1 MVFVL
6 IFCECEGSKYYLL
19 ELRWPFHQEIRNSI
33 HPGKSMLPGQLFY
46 SSLSD
51 GQVVLLIEKGAYV
64 RYTLICL
71 LVDLIRSCRA
81 MTLAL
86 VYI

>member
-1 MVFVL
+1 
-6 IFCECEGSKYYLL
+6 
-19 ELRWPFHQEIRNSI
+19 
-33 HPGKSMLPGQLFY
+33 MLPGQLFY
-46 SSLSD
+46 SYVSD
-51 GQVVLLIEKGAYV
+51 GQVVLLIEKEASV

-71 LVDLIRSCRA
+71 LVDLIRSYRA

>member
-19 ELRWPFHQEIRNSI
+19 ELRWPFHQEIRNFI

-51 GQVVLLIEKGAYV
+51 GQVVLLIEKEDSV

-71 LVDLIRSCRA
+71 LVDLIRSCGA